1 MMIAADEAPPEIR
14 ARLAVALDLDDAVA
28 ALRLARELR
37 PFVGVAKVG
46 LELYSAAGP
55 DVVGGLSELGYDVF
69 CDLKFHDI
77 PTTVGRAARVV
88 GALGARYLNF
98 HAQGGTAMLAA
109 GVEGFLAG
117 AASAGLPA
125 PSPLAVTILT
135 SEADAPVDV
144 LRRRVAAA
152 VEAGCAG
159 VVCAATDLAE
169 VRRLAPGLITVVP
182 GIRPAGAA
190 LNDQARVASP
200 AEAIT
205 MGADVLVIGRPITH
219 AESPAAAAAAIAASI
234 AR

>member
-1 MMIAADEAPPEIR
+1 MTIATDGAPPEVR
-14 ARLAVALDLDDAVA
+14 ARLAVALDVDDAVA

-55 DVVGGLSELGYDVF
+55 DVVGALGELDFEVF

-98 HAQGGTAMLAA
+98 HAQGGAAMLAA
-109 GVEGFLAG
+109 GVEGFLSG
-117 AASAGLPA
+117 AADAGLPV

-135 SEADAPVDV
+135 SDADAPAEV
-144 LRRRVAAA
+144 LATRVQAAA
-152 VEAGCAG
+152 TAGCVG

-169 VRRLAPGLITVVP
+169 VRRVAPTLITVVP

-200 AEAIT
+200 AEAIA
-205 MGADVLVIGRPITH
+205 MGADLLVIGRPITH
-219 AESPAAAAAAIAASI
+219 AESPAAAAAAIASSI